1 MIMPVTVRAIKK
13 SEPSKMKAASIR
25 IGAIILALIASS
37 LFILILSLNPIEVY
51 IKMVQG
57 AFGTAYRTK
66 ETIVKAIPLVITSL
80 GIAIAFRMQ
89 FWNIGGEGQI
99 AMGAFAATF
108 IALQMGDM
116 YKPLVLVLMILA
128 GMLVGGLWAL
138 IPAFFKAQWGTNE
151 TIVTLMMNY
160 IGIKWI
166 TYLQYGPWRDPKSL
180 GFPKIPNFTDNAMLP
195 KLLGV
200 HIGWVIALLLVAAVY
215 IFLNHTKKGYEIA
228 VIGESINTARYA
240 GINIKGTILIAIMLS
255 GGLCGLVGMIQA
267 SAVNNTLSVEITGGV
282 GYTAIITAWL
292 AALNAPAILVVSVL
306 FAALLEGGSYIQTV
320 FGIPQAAAEILQG
333 IILFFVL
340 GSEFFVRY
348 KFILVKRHQ
357 TTVGNQVAVGKEG
370 H

>member
-1 MIMPVTVRAIKK
+1 MMMPITIRAIKK
-13 SEPSKMKAASIR
+13 SEPGRVKAASIR
-25 IGAIILALIASS
+25 IGAIILALIVSS
-37 LFILILSLNPIEVY
+37 LFILILKLNPVDVY
-51 IKMVQG
+51 VKMVQG

-99 AMGAFAATF
+99 AMGAFAASYF
-108 IALQMGDM
+108 ALNMGDM
-116 YKPLVLVLMILA
+116 PKPILLLLMILA
-128 GMLVGGLWAL
+128 GMLAGGLWAL

-160 IGIKWI
+160 IGLKWI
-166 TYLQYGPWRDPKSL
+166 MYLQYGPWRDPKSL
-180 GFPKIPNFTDNAMLP
+180 GFPKIANFTDNAILP

-200 HIGWVIALLLVAAVY
+200 HIGWVLALLLVGAVY

-228 VIGESINTARYA
+228 VIGESVNTARYA
-240 GINIKGTILIAIMLS
+240 GVNIKKTILIAIMLS

-292 AALNAPAILVVSVL
+292 AALSAPVILVVSVL

-348 KFILVKRHQ
+348 KFILVKKHQ
-357 TTVGNQVAVGKEG
+357 TTTADQVTVGKEVR
-370 H
+370 

>member
-1 MIMPVTVRAIKK
+1 MIMPITIRAIKK
-13 SEPSKMKAASIR
+13 SEPGRMKAASIR
-25 IGAIILALIASS
+25 IGAIILALVASS
-37 LFILILSLNPIEVY
+37 LFILLLSLNPADVY
-51 IKMVQG
+51 IKMIQG
-57 AFGTAYRTK
+57 AFGTAYRIK

-80 GIAIAFRMQ
+80 GIAIAFKMQ

-99 AMGAFAATF
+99 AIGSFAASYF
-108 IALQMGDM
+108 ALYMNDM
-116 YKPLVLVLMILA
+116 PMPLMLTVMILA
-128 GMLVGGLWAL
+128 GMLAGGLWAL

-160 IGIKWI
+160 IALKWVMF
-166 TYLQYGPWRDPKSL
+166 LQYGPWRDPKSL
-180 GFPKIPNFTDNAMLP
+180 GFPKIANFPQNAVLP

-200 HIGWVIALLLVAAVY
+200 HVGWVIALILVVVVY
-215 IFLNHTKKGYEIA
+215 IFINHTKKGYEIA
-228 VIGESINTARYA
+228 VIGESMNTARYA
-240 GINIKGTILIAIMLS
+240 GINIKKTILIAIMLS

-267 SAVNNTLSVEITGGV
+267 SAVNGTLSVEITGGV

-292 AALNAPAILVVSVL
+292 AALSAPLILIVSIL

-348 KFILVKRHQ
+348 KFVIVKKHSAIAEK
-357 TTVGNQVAVGKEG
+357 GAD
-370 H
+370 

>member
-1 MIMPVTVRAIKK
+1 MIMPITIRAIKK
-13 SEPSKMKAASIR
+13 SEPSRMKAASIR
-25 IGAIILALIASS
+25 IGAIILALVASS
-37 LFILILSLNPIEVY
+37 LFILLLSLNPADVY
-51 IKMVQG
+51 LKMIQG
-57 AFGTAYRTK
+57 AFGTAYRIK

-80 GIAIAFRMQ
+80 GIAIAFKMQ

-99 AMGAFAATF
+99 AIGSFAASYFALYMNDMPMPLMLTVMI
-108 IALQMGDM
+108 IAG
-116 YKPLVLVLMILA
+116 VLA
-128 GMLVGGLWAL
+128 GGIWAL

-160 IGIKWI
+160 IALKWVMF
-166 TYLQYGPWRDPKSL
+166 LQYGPWRDPKSL
-180 GFPKIPNFTDNAMLP
+180 GFPKIANFPQNAVIP

-200 HIGWVIALLLVAAVY
+200 HMGWVIALILVAAVY
-215 IFLNHTKKGYEIA
+215 IFINHTKKGYEIA
-228 VIGESINTARYA
+228 VIGESMNTARYA
-240 GINIKGTILIAIMLS
+240 GINIKKTILIAIMLS

-267 SAVNNTLSVEITGGV
+267 SAVNGTLSVEITGGV

-292 AALNAPAILVVSVL
+292 AALSAPLILIVSIL

-348 KFILVKRHQ
+348 KFVLVKKHQ
-357 TTVGNQVAVGKEG
+357 AIAEKGAD
-370 H
+370 

>member
-1 MIMPVTVRAIKK
+1 MIMPVTVHPVKK
-13 SEPSKMKAASIR
+13 SEPSKLKAAIIR
-25 IGAIILALIASS
+25 IGAIILALVASS
-37 LFILILSLNPIEVY
+37 LFILLLKLNPLDVY

-57 AFGTAYRTK
+57 AFGTPYRVK
-66 ETIVKAIPLVITSL
+66 ETIVKVIPLVITSL
-80 GIAIAFRMQ
+80 GIGIAFRMQ

-99 AMGAFAATF
+99 AMGAFAASF
-108 IALQMGDM
+108 FALNMSDM
-116 YKPLVLVLMILA
+116 PKPLLLLLMMLA
-128 GMLVGGLWAL
+128 AMLAGGLWAL

-160 IGIKWI
+160 IGIKWV

-180 GFPKIPNFTDNAMLP
+180 GFPKIANFSENAILP

-200 HIGWVIALLLVAAVY
+200 HIGWVIALVLVVLVH
-215 IFLNHTKKGYEIA
+215 IFINNTKKGYEIA

-240 GINIKGTILIAIMLS
+240 GIDIKKTILTAIMLS

-282 GYTAIITAWL
+282 GYTAIITSWL
-292 AALNAPAILVVSVL
+292 AALSAPAILLVSVL

-348 KFILVKRHQ
+348 KFVFARRRQTVATHQ
-357 TTVGNQVAVGKEG
+357 ITAGKEVN
-370 H
+370 

>member
-1 MIMPVTVRAIKK
+1 MIMPMTIRAIKK
-13 SEPSKMKAASIR
+13 SEPGRVKAAFIR
-25 IGAIILALIASS
+25 ICAIILALIASS
-37 LFILILSLNPIEVY
+37 LFILLLDLNPADVY
-51 IKMVQG
+51 MKMVQG
-57 AFGTAYRTK
+57 AFGTAYRTR
-66 ETIVKAIPLVITSL
+66 ETIVKAIPLVIASL
-80 GIAIAFRMQ
+80 GIGIAFRMQ

-99 AMGAFAATF
+99 AMGAFAASF
-108 IALQMGDM
+108 FALYMSDL
-116 YKPLVLVLMILA
+116 PRPVLLFLMVLA
-128 GMLVGGLWAL
+128 GMIAGGLWAL

-151 TIVTLMMNY
+151 NIVTLMMNY
-160 IGIKWI
+160 IGLKWV

-180 GFPKIPNFTDNAMLP
+180 GFPKIANFTDNAILP
-195 KLLGV
+195 KLFGV
-200 HIGWVIALLLVAAVY
+200 HIGWVFALLLVVVVY
-215 IFLNHTKKGYEIA
+215 IFMNHTKKGYEIA

-240 GINIKGTILIAIMLS
+240 GVNIKKTILIAIMLS

-292 AALNAPAILVVSVL
+292 ASLSAPVILLVSVL

-333 IILFFVL
+333 LILFFVL

-348 KFILVKRHQ
+348 KFILVKKHQMADRHKI
-357 TTVGNQVAVGKEG
+357 TVGEEV

>member
-1 MIMPVTVRAIKK
+1 MIMPLTIRAIKK
-13 SEPSKMKAASIR
+13 SEPSTVKAAAIR

-37 LFILILSLNPIEVY
+37 LFILLLNLNPADVY
-51 IKMVQG
+51 VKMVQG
-57 AFGTAYRTK
+57 AFGTAYRVK

-99 AMGAFAATF
+99 AIGAFAATYF
-108 IALQMGDM
+108 ALYMNDM
-116 YKPLVLVLMILA
+116 PMPLQLLVMILA
-128 GMLVGGLWAL
+128 GMLAGGLWAL
-138 IPAFFKAQWGTNE
+138 LPAFFKAQWGTNE

-160 IGIKWI
+160 IGLKWVMF
-166 TYLQYGPWRDPKSL
+166 LQYGPWRDPKSL
-180 GFPKIPNFTDNAMLP
+180 GFPKVANFPDNAILP
-195 KLLGV
+195 ELFGV
-200 HIGWVIALLLVAAVY
+200 HIGWIIALILVVAVH
-215 IFLNHTKKGYEIA
+215 IFINHTKKGYEVA

-267 SAVNNTLSVEITGGV
+267 SAVMNTLSVEITGGV

-292 AALNAPAILVVSVL
+292 AALSAPVILVVSVL

-348 KFILVKRHQ
+348 KFVLVKRHQ
-357 TTVGNQVAVGKEG
+357 TTTGNQVTVGKEVQ
-370 H
+370 

>member
-1 MIMPVTVRAIKK
+1 MTIRAIKK
-13 SEPSKMKAASIR
+13 SEPSRIKAATIR
-25 IGAIILALIASS
+25 ISAIILALAASS
-37 LFILILSLNPIEVY
+37 LFILLLSLNPVDVY
-51 IKMVQG
+51 LKMVQG
-57 AFGTAYRTK
+57 AFGSAYRVR

-80 GIAIAFRMQ
+80 GIGIAFRMQ

-108 IALQMGDM
+108 VALEMGDM
-116 YKPLVLVLMILA
+116 SRPIVLLLMILA
-128 GMLVGGLWAL
+128 AMLVGGIWSL

-180 GFPKIPNFTDNAMLP
+180 GFPKIANFSENAILP
-195 KLLGV
+195 ELFGI
-200 HIGWVIALLLVAAVY
+200 HIGWIIALVFVVLVH
-215 IFLNHTKKGYEIA
+215 IFINHTKKGYEIA

-240 GINIKGTILIAIMLS
+240 GINIKKTILIAIMLS

-292 AALNAPAILVVSVL
+292 AALNAPVILVVSVL

-348 KFILVKRHQ
+348 KFVLVKKHKN
-357 TTVGNQVAVGKEG
+357 TLKDQVTAGKGG

>member
-1 MIMPVTVRAIKK
+1 MIMPMTIRAIKK
-13 SEPSKMKAASIR
+13 SEPSRIKAASIR
-25 IGAIILALIASS
+25 IGAILLALITSS
-37 LFILILSLNPIEVY
+37 LFILFLDLNPANVY
-51 IKMVQG
+51 LKMLQG
-57 AFGTAYRTK
+57 AFGTAYRAR
-66 ETIVKAIPLVITSL
+66 ETIVQAIPLVITSL

-99 AMGAFAATF
+99 AMGAFAASF
-108 IALQMGDM
+108 VALQMN
-116 YKPLVLVLMILA
+116 YLPKPIMLVLMIIA
-128 GMLVGGLWAL
+128 GMFAGGVFAL

-160 IGIKWI
+160 IALKWI
-166 TYLQYGPWRDPKSL
+166 MYLQYGPWRDPKSM
-180 GFPKIPNFTDNAMLP
+180 GFPKIASFTDNAILP

-200 HIGWVIALLLVAAVY
+200 HIGWVIALFLVVAIY

-240 GINIKGTILIAIMLS
+240 GINIKKTILIAILLS

-267 SAVNNTLSVEITGGV
+267 SGVNNTLSVEVTGGV

-292 AALNAPAILVVSVL
+292 ASLSAPVILLVSIL
-306 FAALLEGGSYIQTV
+306 FAALVEGGSYIQTA
-320 FGIPQAAAEILQG
+320 FGIPQSAAQILQG

-340 GSEFFVRY
+340 GSEFFVQY
-348 KFILVKRHQ
+348 KFILVKQ
-357 TTVGNQVAVGKEG
+357 QQNTLGKEV

>member
-1 MIMPVTVRAIKK
+1 MIMPITIRAIKK
-13 SEPSKMKAASIR
+13 SEPSRMKAASIR
-25 IGAIILALIASS
+25 IGAIILALVASS
-37 LFILILSLNPIEVY
+37 LFILLLSLNPADVY
-51 IKMVQG
+51 LKMIQG
-57 AFGTAYRTK
+57 AFGTAYRIK

-80 GIAIAFRMQ
+80 GIAIAFKMQ

-99 AMGAFAATF
+99 AMGAFAASYF
-108 IALQMGDM
+108 ALYMNDM
-116 YKPLVLVLMILA
+116 PMPVMLAVMILA
-128 GMLVGGLWAL
+128 GMLAGGIWAL

-160 IGIKWI
+160 IALKWVMF
-166 TYLQYGPWRDPKSL
+166 LQYGPWRDPKSL
-180 GFPKIPNFTDNAMLP
+180 GFPKIANFPKNAVIP

-200 HIGWVIALLLVAAVY
+200 HMGWVFALILVVAVY
-215 IFLNHTKKGYEIA
+215 IFINHTKKGYEIA
-228 VIGESINTARYA
+228 VIGESMNTARYA
-240 GINIKGTILIAIMLS
+240 GINIKKTILIAIMLS

-267 SAVNNTLSVEITGGV
+267 SAVNGTLSVEITGGV

-292 AALNAPAILVVSVL
+292 AALSAPLILIVSIL

-348 KFILVKRHQ
+348 KFVIVKKHSAIAEK
-357 TTVGNQVAVGKEG
+357 GAD
-370 H
+370 

>member
-1 MIMPVTVRAIKK
+1 MIMPMTIRAIKK
-13 SEPSKMKAASIR
+13 SEPSRLKAATIR

-37 LFILILSLNPIEVY
+37 LFILLLDLNPADVY
-51 IKMVQG
+51 LKMLQG
-57 AFGTAYRTK
+57 AFGTAYRAR
-66 ETIVKAIPLVITSL
+66 ETIVGAIPLVITSL

-99 AMGAFAATF
+99 AMGAFAASF
-108 IALQMGDM
+108 VALNMSHLP
-116 YKPLVLVLMILA
+116 KPILLLLMIFA
-128 GMLVGGLWAL
+128 GMLAGGLFAL

-160 IGIKWI
+160 IGLKWI
-166 TYLQYGPWRDPKSL
+166 MYLQYGPWKDPNSM
-180 GFPKIPNFTDNAMLP
+180 GFPKIANFTDNAILP
-195 KLLGV
+195 KLFGI
-200 HIGWVIALLLVAAVY
+200 HIGWVIALLLVVVIY
-215 IFLNHTKKGYEIA
+215 IFLKHTKKGYEIA
-228 VIGESINTARYA
+228 VIGESIDTARYA
-240 GINIKGTILIAIMLS
+240 GINIKRTILIAILLS

-267 SAVNNTLSVEITGGV
+267 SAVNNTLSVEVTGGV

-292 AALNAPAILVVSVL
+292 ASLSAPVILLVSIL

-320 FGIPQAAAEILQG
+320 FGIPQSAALILQG

-348 KFILVKRHQ
+348 KFMLVKHQ
-357 TTVGNQVAVGKEG
+357 NTVEKEV

>member
-1 MIMPVTVRAIKK
+1 MIMPITIRAIKK
-13 SEPSKMKAASIR
+13 SEPGRMKAASIR
-25 IGAIILALIASS
+25 IGAIILALVASS
-37 LFILILSLNPIEVY
+37 LFILLLSLNPADVY
-51 IKMVQG
+51 IKMIQG
-57 AFGTAYRTK
+57 AFGTAYRIK

-80 GIAIAFRMQ
+80 GIAIAFKMQ

-99 AMGAFAATF
+99 AIGAFAASYF
-108 IALQMGDM
+108 ALYMNDM
-116 YKPLVLVLMILA
+116 PMPLMLTVMILA
-128 GMLVGGLWAL
+128 GMLAGGLWAL

-160 IGIKWI
+160 IALKWVMF
-166 TYLQYGPWRDPKSL
+166 LQYGPWRDPKSL
-180 GFPKIPNFTDNAMLP
+180 GFPKIANFPQNAVLP

-200 HIGWVIALLLVAAVY
+200 HVGWVIALILVVVVY
-215 IFLNHTKKGYEIA
+215 IFINHTKKGYEIA
-228 VIGESINTARYA
+228 VIGESMNTARYA
-240 GINIKGTILIAIMLS
+240 GINIKKTILIAIMLS

-267 SAVNNTLSVEITGGV
+267 SAVNYTLSVEITGGV

-292 AALNAPAILVVSVL
+292 AALSAPLILIVSIL

-348 KFILVKRHQ
+348 KFVIVKKHSAIAEK
-357 TTVGNQVAVGKEG
+357 GAD
-370 H
+370 

>member
-1 MIMPVTVRAIKK
+1 MIMPITIRAIKK
-13 SEPSKMKAASIR
+13 SEPGRMKAASIR
-25 IGAIILALIASS
+25 IGAIILALVASS
-37 LFILILSLNPIEVY
+37 LFILLLSLNPADVY
-51 IKMVQG
+51 IKMIQG
-57 AFGTAYRTK
+57 AFGTAYRIK

-80 GIAIAFRMQ
+80 GIAIAFKMQ

-99 AMGAFAATF
+99 AIGSFAASYF
-108 IALQMGDM
+108 ALYMNDM
-116 YKPLVLVLMILA
+116 PMPLMLTVMILA
-128 GMLVGGLWAL
+128 GMLAGGLWAL

-160 IGIKWI
+160 IALKWVMF
-166 TYLQYGPWRDPKSL
+166 LQYGPWRDPKSL
-180 GFPKIPNFTDNAMLP
+180 GFPKIANFPQNAVLP

-200 HIGWVIALLLVAAVY
+200 HVGWVIALILVVVVY
-215 IFLNHTKKGYEIA
+215 IFINHTKKGYEIA
-228 VIGESINTARYA
+228 VIGESMNTARYA
-240 GINIKGTILIAIMLS
+240 GINIKKTILIAIMLS

-267 SAVNNTLSVEITGGV
+267 SAVNYTLSVEITGGV

-292 AALNAPAILVVSVL
+292 AALSAPLILIVSIL

-348 KFILVKRHQ
+348 KFVIVKKHSAIAEK
-357 TTVGNQVAVGKEG
+357 GAD
-370 H
+370 

>member
-1 MIMPVTVRAIKK
+1 MIMPITIRAIKK
-13 SEPSKMKAASIR
+13 SEPGRMKAALIR
-25 IGAIILALIASS
+25 IGAMILALVASS
-37 LFILILSLNPIEVY
+37 LFIFLLNLNPVDVY

-57 AFGTAYRTK
+57 AFGTAYRVK

-80 GIAIAFRMQ
+80 GIAIAFKMQ

-99 AMGAFAATF
+99 AIGAFAASYF
-108 IALQMGDM
+108 ALYMNDM
-116 YKPLVLVLMILA
+116 SKPVLLLVMILA
-128 GMLVGGLWAL
+128 AILAGGLWAL

-160 IGIKWI
+160 IGIKWVMF
-166 TYLQYGPWRDPKSL
+166 LQYGPWRDPKSL
-180 GFPKIPNFTDNAMLP
+180 GFPKIANFPENAVLP

-200 HIGWVIALLLVAAVY
+200 HIGWVFALVLVVAVY
-215 IFLNHTKKGYEIA
+215 IFINHTKKGYEIA

-240 GINIKGTILIAIMLS
+240 GINIKKTILIAIMLS

-267 SAVNNTLSVEITGGV
+267 SAVNYTLSVEITGGV

-292 AALNAPAILVVSVL
+292 AALSAPLILIVSVL

-348 KFILVKRHQ
+348 KFVLVRKHQ
-357 TTVGNQVAVGKEG
+357 TTAGKEV

>member
-1 MIMPVTVRAIKK
+1 MIMPITIRAIKK
-13 SEPSKMKAASIR
+13 SEPGRMKAASIR
-25 IGAIILALIASS
+25 IGAIILALVASS
-37 LFILILSLNPIEVY
+37 LFILLLSLNPADVY
-51 IKMVQG
+51 IKMIQG
-57 AFGTAYRTK
+57 AFGTAYRIK

-80 GIAIAFRMQ
+80 GIAIAFKMQ

-99 AMGAFAATF
+99 AIGSFAASYF
-108 IALQMGDM
+108 ALYMNDM
-116 YKPLVLVLMILA
+116 PMPLMLTVMILA
-128 GMLVGGLWAL
+128 GMLAGGLWAL

-160 IGIKWI
+160 IALKWVMF
-166 TYLQYGPWRDPKSL
+166 LQYGPWRDPKSL
-180 GFPKIPNFTDNAMLP
+180 GFPKIANFPQNAVLP

-200 HIGWVIALLLVAAVY
+200 HVGWVIALILVAAVY
-215 IFLNHTKKGYEIA
+215 IFINHTKKGYEIA

-240 GINIKGTILIAIMLS
+240 GINIKKTILIAIMLS

-267 SAVNNTLSVEITGGV
+267 SAVNYTLSVEITGGV

-292 AALNAPAILVVSVL
+292 AALSAPLILIVSIL

-348 KFILVKRHQ
+348 KFVIVKKHSAIAEK
-357 TTVGNQVAVGKEG
+357 GAD
-370 H
+370 

>member
-1 MIMPVTVRAIKK
+1 MIMPITIRAIKK
-13 SEPSKMKAASIR
+13 SEPGRMKAASIR
-25 IGAIILALIASS
+25 IGAIILALVASS
-37 LFILILSLNPIEVY
+37 LFILLLSLNPADVY
-51 IKMVQG
+51 LKMIQG
-57 AFGTAYRTK
+57 AFGTAYRIK

-80 GIAIAFRMQ
+80 GIAIAFKMQ

-99 AMGAFAATF
+99 AIGAFAASYF
-108 IALQMGDM
+108 ALYMNDM
-116 YKPLVLVLMILA
+116 PMPLMLTVMILA
-128 GMLVGGLWAL
+128 GMLAGGLWAL

-160 IGIKWI
+160 IALKWVMF
-166 TYLQYGPWRDPKSL
+166 LQYGPWRDPKSL
-180 GFPKIPNFTDNAMLP
+180 GFPKIANFPQNAVLP

-200 HIGWVIALLLVAAVY
+200 HVGWVIALILVVVVY
-215 IFLNHTKKGYEIA
+215 IFINHTKKGYEIA

-240 GINIKGTILIAIMLS
+240 GINIKKTILIAIMLS

-267 SAVNNTLSVEITGGV
+267 SAVNYTLSVEITGGV

-292 AALNAPAILVVSVL
+292 AALSAPLILIVSIL

-348 KFILVKRHQ
+348 KFVIVKKHSAIAEK
-357 TTVGNQVAVGKEG
+357 GAD
-370 H
+370 

>member
-1 MIMPVTVRAIKK
+1 MIMPITIRAIKK
-13 SEPSKMKAASIR
+13 SEPGRMKAASIR
-25 IGAIILALIASS
+25 IGAIILALVASS
-37 LFILILSLNPIEVY
+37 LFILLLSLNPADVY
-51 IKMVQG
+51 IKMIQG
-57 AFGTAYRTK
+57 AFGTAYRIK

-80 GIAIAFRMQ
+80 GIAIAFKMQ

-99 AMGAFAATF
+99 AIGSFAASYF
-108 IALQMGDM
+108 ALYMNDM
-116 YKPLVLVLMILA
+116 PMPLMLTVMILA
-128 GMLVGGLWAL
+128 GMLAGGLWAL

-160 IGIKWI
+160 IALKWVMF
-166 TYLQYGPWRDPKSL
+166 LQYGPWRDPKSL
-180 GFPKIPNFTDNAMLP
+180 GFPKIANFPQNAVLP

-200 HIGWVIALLLVAAVY
+200 HVGWVIALILVVVVY
-215 IFLNHTKKGYEIA
+215 IFINHTKKGYEIA

-240 GINIKGTILIAIMLS
+240 GINIKKTILIAIMLS

-267 SAVNNTLSVEITGGV
+267 SAVNYTLSVEITGGV

-292 AALNAPAILVVSVL
+292 AALSAPLILIVSIL

-348 KFILVKRHQ
+348 KFVIVKKHSAIAEK
-357 TTVGNQVAVGKEG
+357 GAD
-370 H
+370 

>member
-1 MIMPVTVRAIKK
+1 MALPVSIHPIKK
-13 SEPSKMKAASIR
+13 SEPSKTKIAAIR
-25 IGAIILALIASS
+25 IGSILLALAASS
-37 LFILILSLNPIEVY
+37 IFILILKLNPIDVY
-51 IKMVQG
+51 VKMVQG
-57 AFGTAYRTK
+57 AFGTAYRCK
-66 ETIVKAIPLVITSL
+66 ETIIKTIPLVITSL

-99 AMGAFAATF
+99 AMGAFAATYF
-108 IALQMGDM
+108 ALYMKDM
-116 YKPLVLVLMILA
+116 SKPLLLLVMMLSAMI
-128 GMLVGGLWAL
+128 MGGLWAL

-160 IGIKWI
+160 IGLKWV
-166 TYLQYGPWRDPKSL
+166 TFLQYGPWKDPKSL
-180 GFPKIPNFTDNAMLP
+180 GFPKVATFSDNAILP
-195 KLLGV
+195 NLFGV
-200 HIGWVIALLLVAAVY
+200 HIGWVIALVLVAVVY

-240 GINIKGTILIAIMLS
+240 GINIKKTILIAIMMS

-267 SAVNNTLSVEITGGV
+267 SAVNNTLSVQITGGV
-282 GYTAIITAWL
+282 GYTAIITAYL
-292 AALNAPAILVVSVL
+292 ASLSAPVILIVSFL

-320 FGIPQAAAEILQG
+320 FGIPQAAAEVLQG

-348 KFILVKRHQ
+348 KF
-357 TTVGNQVAVGKEG
+357 AVTRKHHNSARKEV

>member
-1 MIMPVTVRAIKK
+1 MTIRAIKK
-13 SEPSKMKAASIR
+13 SEPSGIKAAAIR

-37 LFILILSLNPIEVY
+37 LFILLLDLNPADVY
-51 IKMVQG
+51 FKMVQG
-57 AFGTAYRTK
+57 AFGTAYRTR

-80 GIAIAFRMQ
+80 GIGIAFRMQ

-99 AMGAFAATF
+99 AMGAFAASF
-108 IALQMGDM
+108 FALNMGDM
-116 YKPLVLVLMILA
+116 SKPVLLLLMILA
-128 GMLVGGLWAL
+128 GMLAGGLWAL

-160 IGIKWI
+160 IGLKWI
-166 TYLQYGPWRDPKSL
+166 MYLQYGPWKDPKSL
-180 GFPKIPNFTDNAMLP
+180 GFPKIANFTDNAILP
-195 KLLGV
+195 KLLGI
-200 HIGWVIALLLVAAVY
+200 HIGWIIALLLVAVVY
-215 IFLNHTKKGYEIA
+215 IFMNHTKMGYEIA

-240 GINIKGTILIAIMLS
+240 GININKTIITAIMLS

-282 GYTAIITAWL
+282 GYTAIITSWL
-292 AALNAPAILVVSVL
+292 AFLNAPVILVVSFL

-320 FGIPQAAAEILQG
+320 FGIPQSAAEILQG

-348 KFILVKRHQ
+348 KFVLVRKGGR
-357 TTVGNQVAVGKEG
+357 
-370 H
+370 

>member
-1 MIMPVTVRAIKK
+1 MIMPMTIRAIKK
-13 SEPSKMKAASIR
+13 SEPSSIKAATIR

-37 LFILILSLNPIEVY
+37 LFILLLDLNPVNVY
-51 IKMVQG
+51 MKMLQG
-57 AFGTAYRTK
+57 AFGTAYRAR
-66 ETIVKAIPLVITSL
+66 ETIVGAIPLVITSL

-99 AMGAFAATF
+99 AMGAFAASF
-108 IALQMGDM
+108 VALEMNDIS
-116 YKPLVLVLMILA
+116 KPILLILMILA
-128 GMLVGGLWAL
+128 GMLAGGLWAL

-160 IGIKWI
+160 IGLKWI
-166 TYLQYGPWRDPKSL
+166 MYLQYGPWKDPKSL
-180 GFPKIPNFTDNAMLP
+180 GFPKIANFTDNAILP

-200 HIGWVIALLLVAAVY
+200 HIGWVIALLLVVVIY
-215 IFLNHTKKGYEIA
+215 IFLHHTKKGYEIA
-228 VIGESINTARYA
+228 VIGESIDTARYA
-240 GINIKGTILIAIMLS
+240 GINIKRTILIAILLS
-255 GGLCGLVGMIQA
+255 GGLSGLVGMIQA
-267 SAVNNTLSVEITGGV
+267 SAVNNTLSVEVTGGV

-292 AALNAPAILVVSVL
+292 ASLSAPVILLVSIL

-320 FGIPQAAAEILQG
+320 FGIPQSAALILQG

-348 KFILVKRHQ
+348 EFTLVKNHQ
-357 TTVGNQVAVGKEG
+357 NIVGKEV

>member
-1 MIMPVTVRAIKK
+1 MIMPITIRAIKK
-13 SEPSKMKAASIR
+13 SEPGRMKAASIR
-25 IGAIILALIASS
+25 IGAIILALVASS
-37 LFILILSLNPIEVY
+37 LFILLLSLNPADVY
-51 IKMVQG
+51 IKMIQG
-57 AFGTAYRTK
+57 AFGTAYRIK

-80 GIAIAFRMQ
+80 GIAIAFKMQ

-99 AMGAFAATF
+99 AIGSFAASYF
-108 IALQMGDM
+108 ALYMNDM
-116 YKPLVLVLMILA
+116 PMPLMLTVMILA
-128 GMLVGGLWAL
+128 GMLAGGLWAL

-160 IGIKWI
+160 IALKWVMF
-166 TYLQYGPWRDPKSL
+166 LQYGPWRDPKSL
-180 GFPKIPNFTDNAMLP
+180 GFPKIANFPQNAVLP

-200 HIGWVIALLLVAAVY
+200 HVGWVIALILVAAVY
-215 IFLNHTKKGYEIA
+215 IFINHTKKGYEIA
-228 VIGESINTARYA
+228 VIGESMNTARYA
-240 GINIKGTILIAIMLS
+240 GINIKKTILIAIMLS

-267 SAVNNTLSVEITGGV
+267 SAVNYTLSVEITGGV

-292 AALNAPAILVVSVL
+292 AALSAPLILIVSIL

-348 KFILVKRHQ
+348 KFVIVKKHS
-357 TTVGNQVAVGKEG
+357 AIAGKEAD
-370 H
+370 